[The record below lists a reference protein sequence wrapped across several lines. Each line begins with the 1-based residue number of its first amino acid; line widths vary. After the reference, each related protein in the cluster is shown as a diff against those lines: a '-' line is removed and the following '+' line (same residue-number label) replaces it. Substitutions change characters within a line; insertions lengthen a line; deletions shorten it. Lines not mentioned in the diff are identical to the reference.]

1 MRSTV
6 RATPLAP
13 LGPALAY
20 LILATAWVL
29 FSDRLAF
36 TSAADLQALTQLQT
50 LKGWAFVFLST
61 ALVGVL
67 SLGQHRARERLV
79 RQQRAIDSAALAAYR
94 VLLDRLSALE
104 QGFGSSSDLPGVF
117 RALRDFV
124 VDTAPCDLILVTRVG
139 DVPTVR
145 VPAYLYLD
153 GQERDLRRA
162 APLERAGDP
171 ADRALRTRG
180 VVVAEGEAIVWS
192 GSGSFAAGSSVAVPM
207 VTGDGVA
214 GVVEVA
220 TSLGG
225 AYTDEQVAGL
235 RMAANLLAIALQNAD
250 LWERERK
257 ARQAVEASEA
267 RFRSL
272 VQNSSD
278 VVRLL
283 DRDGAIIYE
292 SPAIT
297 RVLGYEPG
305 SRPPDAAFDRIH
317 PDDVERAKEE
327 LSRAM
332 RAGRGQAT
340 YRVRHANGEWRW
352 FESVGVSMFDD
363 PNVGAFVLNSRDIT
377 DRKLV
382 EEALREERAFNQT
395 VVDNLP
401 GVFYV
406 VDEQGY
412 HHQWNGNY
420 TRLLGYDAGDMR
432 RVRALD
438 LIDAADREL
447 VAARIRE
454 VFERGTA
461 SCEARLVAKDGRRI
475 PYLLTGA
482 LVQRGGERFLAG
494 VGLDLSAHEAA
505 RAEIASLNAALQEKL
520 ERITTLHEIDNTI
533 SNSTSLGLTLSVV
546 LKQVMGCLKVDA
558 AGVLLYDADTDRL
571 RYGAARGLS
580 GRAIGSSDLSLGQ
593 GLPGIAALE
602 RRLLF
607 VEGAEEVER
616 ELGRPGLVEEEGVVS
631 YVAAPLLARGK
642 LLGVLEL
649 FHRSSAPWDEDWF
662 SFLDTLVTQVA
673 IALDNATLVENL
685 QRSNAELRI
694 AYDTTIEGWARTLD
708 LRHEDTE
715 GHSRRVTDL
724 TVRLAER
731 MGVRGED
738 LVHMRRGA
746 LLHDIGKMAVPDDI
760 LLKPGRL
767 DDEEWEVMRRH
778 TTYAYE
784 LLSPIPFL
792 RAAIDIPYCHHERWD
807 GGGYPRGLRGEQIP
821 LAARIFS
828 VVDVYDALTSD
839 RPYRRAWSKERALAY
854 LAEQAGTQFDPAA
867 VEAFLSMIGDDDALD
882 DVFGAG
888 AEVRTRQR

>member
-1 MRSTV
+1 
-6 RATPLAP
+6 
-13 LGPALAY
+13 LGPALVY
-20 LILATAWVL
+20 LILAAAWVL
-29 FSDRLAF
+29 FSDRAVS
-36 TSAADLQALTQLQT
+36 TSVADVHSLTSIQT
-50 LKGWAFVFLST
+50 IKGWAFVLFST
-61 ALVGVL
+61 VLVGAL

-94 VLLDRLSALE
+94 ALLDRLSALE
-104 QGFGSSSDLPGVF
+104 QGFGSSSDLPGVY
-117 RALRDFV
+117 RALRDFI
-124 VDTAPCDLILVTRVG
+124 VDTAPCDLILVTRCSEDTG
-139 DVPTVR
+139 GR
-145 VPAYLYLD
+145 VATYLYLE
-153 GQERDLRRA
+153 GQEPDMRDAEPLGQA
-162 APLERAGDP
+162 DAPGERAV
-171 ADRALRTRG
+171 RTRG
-180 VVVAEGEAIVWS
+180 VVVAEGEPVAWS
-192 GSGSFAAGSSVAVPM
+192 STGRFAAASSVAVPM
-207 VTGDGVA
+207 VVGDTVA
-214 GVVEVA
+214 GVLEVG
-220 TSLGG
+220 SSQGH
-225 AYTDEQVAGL
+225 AYSDEHVAGL

-250 LWERERK
+250 LWERERA
-257 ARQAVEASEA
+257 ARRAVEASEA

-278 VVRLL
+278 IVRLL
-283 DRDGAIIYE
+283 DRNGAIVYE
-292 SPAIT
+292 SPAVT

-317 PDDVERAKEE
+317 PDDVERAKQE
-327 LSRAM
+327 LARAM
-332 RAGRGQAT
+332 KDGFGQAT

-377 DRKLV
+377 DRKRV

-395 VVDNLP
+395 IVDNLP

-406 VDEQGY
+406 IDERGN

-420 TRLLGYDAGDMR
+420 ARLLGYGVEDMR
-432 RVRALD
+432 RLRALD
-438 LIDAADREL
+438 LIDADDREL
-447 VAARIRE
+447 VAGRIRE
-454 VFERGTA
+454 VFEKGSA

-482 LVQRGGERFLAG
+482 LVKRGGERYLAG
-494 VGLDLSAHEAA
+494 VGLDLSAQKAA
-505 RAEIASLNAALQEKL
+505 REEIASLNAELQDKL

-533 SNSTSLGLTLSVV
+533 SSSTSLGLTLSVV
-546 LKQVMGCLKVDA
+546 LKQVMSCLKVDA
-558 AGVLLYDADTDRL
+558 SGVLLYDSDTDRL
-571 RYGAARGLS
+571 RYCAARGLN
-580 GRAIGSSDLSLGQ
+580 GKAIRSTDLSLGE
-593 GLPGIAALE
+593 GLPGMAALQ

-607 VEGAEEVER
+607 VEGPAETGR
-616 ELGRPGLVEEEGVVS
+616 ELARLGLFEEEGIES
-631 YVAAPLLARGK
+631 YVAAPLVARGK

-649 FHRSSAPWDEDWF
+649 FHRSRTQRDEDWF

-715 GHSRRVTDL
+715 WHSRRVTDL

-731 MGVRGED
+731 MGVRGEE
-738 LVHMRRGA
+738 LVRIRRGA

-760 LLKPGRL
+760 LLKPGKL
-767 DDEEWEVMRRH
+767 TAEEWEVMKRH

-792 RAAIDIPYCHHERWD
+792 QSAIDIPYCHHERWD
-807 GGGYPRGLRGEQIP
+807 GTGYPRGLRGEQIP

-828 VVDVYDALTSD
+828 VVDVFDALTSD

-854 LAEQAGTQFDPAA
+854 LREQAGTQFDPAA
-867 VEAFLSMIGDDDALD
+867 VEAFLEMIEDDDVLEDA
-882 DVFGAG
+882 FGPAPET
-888 AEVRTRQR
+888 AAKRL